1 MTQQGTR
8 KRWRFESH
16 YAARSHKQP
25 MQPHTIY
32 NRKPNCGI
40 LIVPSEGARRCVPAV
55 SIETNAPRTWFL
67 PLRANDE
74 MPSFITE
81 HATEGGRGQE
91 TTRRIR
97 DVPKQVYIVCA
108 DLDTH
113 SNLINISQVKPPGPG
128 HTLHCQAY
136 NFRSSTSQSTWAG
149 PVGSEAVTPV

>member
-1 MTQQGTR
+1 
-8 KRWRFESH
+8 
-16 YAARSHKQP
+16 

-40 LIVPSEGARRCVPAV
+40 LIVPSEGARRCVPAA

-108 DLDTH
+108 DLDAH
-113 SNLINISQVKPPGPG
+113 SNLINISSVKPPGPG
-128 HTLHCQAY
+128 QALASRMHASIQFSVVDHSLDLRRPGGERGGNTCLKLHSIQCGHGREPQ
-136 NFRSSTSQSTWAG
+136 NGHCRF
-149 PVGSEAVTPV
+149 